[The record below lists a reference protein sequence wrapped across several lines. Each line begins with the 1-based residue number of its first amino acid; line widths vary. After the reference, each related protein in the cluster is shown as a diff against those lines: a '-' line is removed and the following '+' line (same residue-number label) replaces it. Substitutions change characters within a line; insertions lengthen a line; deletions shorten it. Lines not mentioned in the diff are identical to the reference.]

1 MWMLSQQSRAEAK
14 STPDASVVP
23 PSALPAWAQ
32 QLRLRSV
39 SSAADETLRFQ
50 FARCMKWPS
59 RRFCLQSDLTQDIST
74 SVLWVNSKPHMITLD
89 YTIQVPNAAR
99 QNLPEVR

>member
-1 MWMLSQQSRAEAK
+1 MPDSGSSSSSARRRPPVSFAAAAAAEE
-14 STPDASVVP
+14 SG
-23 PSALPAWAQ
+23 
-32 QLRLRSV
+32 LRLW
-39 SSAADETLRFQ
+39 DELTVFVP
-50 FARCMKWPS
+50 A
-59 RRFCLQSDLTQDIST
+59 LQSDLTQDIST